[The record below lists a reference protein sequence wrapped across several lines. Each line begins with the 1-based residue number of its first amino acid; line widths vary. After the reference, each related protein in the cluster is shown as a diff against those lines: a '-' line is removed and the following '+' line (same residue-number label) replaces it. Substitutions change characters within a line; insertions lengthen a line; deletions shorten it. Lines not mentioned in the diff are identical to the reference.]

1 MSGRG
6 QFSVTS
12 GLTPRGTRCRREN
25 VLVFMTRRHPFAKSA
40 LTASVKERRMA
51 DLDAAWTRLENAAK
65 AAGDKRIVEMFEA
78 EPGRLAALTLDV
90 AGLHIDLSKQAWD
103 EAGLE
108 AALDLAHAADV
119 EGAWARM
126 FGGEAI
132 NSSEGRAVLHTAL
145 RAKADADFKAGGQP
159 VMAEVEAVRARMK
172 AFVEAVRSGQIKGA
186 TGKLFKAILHI
197 GIGGSDLGPRLLWDA
212 LRPVKPSIDLRFVA
226 NVDGA
231 EFALTTADMDPET
244 TLVIVVSK
252 TFTTQE
258 TLANAG
264 AARAWLAAALGET
277 GANQHLAAIST
288 ALDKTAAF
296 GVADDRVFGFWD
308 WVGGR
313 YSLWSSV
320 SLSVAVACGWDAFQG
335 FLDGAAAMDEHF
347 RTASLEVNAPV
358 LIALAQIFNRNGL
371 DRRARSVVPYSH
383 RLRRLASFL
392 QQLEMESNGKSV
404 GPDGRPV
411 KRGTATVVFGDE
423 GTNVQHAYFQCMHQG
438 TDITPMELI
447 GVAKSDEG
455 PAGMH
460 EKLLSN
466 LLAQAEAF
474 MVGRT
479 TEDVVAELK
488 AKGVSE
494 AEIATLA
501 PQRTFAGNRPSTLV
515 LLERLTP
522 QTFGALIALYEHKT
536 FVEGVI
542 WGINSFDQWGV
553 ELGKVMAGRILPE
566 LESGATGSHDPS
578 TTALIERLK
587 V

>member
-1 MSGRG
+1 
-6 QFSVTS
+6 
-12 GLTPRGTRCRREN
+12 
-25 VLVFMTRRHPFAKSA
+25 
-40 LTASVKERRMA
+40 MA
-51 DLDAAWTRLENAAK
+51 DLDAAWTRLEDAAK
-65 AAGDKRIVEMFEA
+65 AAGEKRIVEMFDA
-78 EPGRLAALTLDV
+78 EPGRLTALTLNV

-119 EGAWARM
+119 EGARARM
-126 FGGEAI
+126 LGGEAI
-132 NSSEGRAVLHTAL
+132 NGSEGRAVLHTAL
-145 RAKADADFKAGGQP
+145 RAAQDADIKAGGVA

-172 AFVEAVRSGQIKGA
+172 AFAEAVRSGQIKGA
-186 TGKLFKAILHI
+186 TGKPFKAILHI

-212 LRPVKPSIDLRFVA
+212 LRPVKPEIDLRFVA

-231 EFALTTADMDPET
+231 EFALTTADLDPTE

-264 AARAWLAAALGET
+264 AARAWLAAALGED
-277 GANQHLAAIST
+277 GANAHLAAIST

-320 SLSVAVACGWDAFQG
+320 SLSVAVACGWEAFEG
-335 FLDGAAAMDEHF
+335 FLAGAAAMDAHF
-347 RTASLEVNAPV
+347 RDAPLEQNAPV

-438 TDITPMELI
+438 TDITPMEFI
-447 GVAKSDEG
+447 GVARSDEG

-466 LLAQAEAF
+466 LLAQAEAL
-474 MVGRT
+474 MVGRST
-479 TEDVVAELK
+479 DDVRAELV
-488 AKGVSE
+488 AKGVPE
-494 AEIATLA
+494 AQIATLA
-501 PQRTFAGNRPSTLV
+501 PQRTFAGNRPSTMVILD
-515 LLERLTP
+515 RLTP
-522 QTFGALIALYEHKT
+522 RTFGALIALYEHKT

-542 WGINSFDQWGV
+542 WGVNSFDQWGV

-566 LESGATGSHDPS
+566 LESGAVGSHDPS
-578 TTALIERLK
+578 TAALIGRLK

>member
-1 MSGRG
+1 
-6 QFSVTS
+6 
-12 GLTPRGTRCRREN
+12 
-25 VLVFMTRRHPFAKSA
+25 
-40 LTASVKERRMA
+40 MA
-51 DLDAAWTRLENAAK
+51 DLDAAWTRLETAAK
-65 AAGDKRIVEMFEA
+65 AAGEKRIVEFFDA
-78 EPGRLAALTLDV
+78 EPDRLDLLTLDV
-90 AGLHIDLSKQAWD
+90 AGLHLDLSKQAWD

-119 EGAWARM
+119 EGARARM

-145 RAKADADFKAGGQP
+145 RAAADADFKAGGVP
-159 VMAEVEAVRARMK
+159 VMAEVESVRQRMK
-172 AFVEAVRSGQIKGA
+172 AFADAVRSGEIKGA
-186 TGKLFKAILHI
+186 TGKPFKAILHI

-212 LRPVKPSIDLRFVA
+212 LRPIKPSIDLRFVA

-231 EFALTTADMDPET
+231 EFALTTADMDPEE

-258 TLANAG
+258 TLSNAS
-264 AARAWLAAALGET
+264 AARAWLAEALGEE

-288 ALDKTAAF
+288 ALDKTSAF
-296 GVADDRVFGFWD
+296 GVPEDRVFGFWD

-320 SLSVAVACGWDAFQG
+320 SLSVAVACGWDVFQG
-335 FLDGAAAMDEHF
+335 FLDGGAAMDAHF
-347 RTASLEVNAPV
+347 RDAPLEKNAPV
-358 LIALAQIFNRNGL
+358 LVALAQIFNRNGL

-404 GPDGRPV
+404 GPDGQPA

-474 MVGRT
+474 MVGRS
-479 TEDVVAELK
+479 DRRCRRRADRQ
-488 AKGVSE
+488 GR
-494 AEIATLA
+494 LA
-501 PQRTFAGNRPSTLV
+501 GRDRDPGPAADLRRQPPSTLV
-515 LLERLTP
+515 VLDRLTP

-566 LESGATGSHDPS
+566 LESGAAGQHDPS
-578 TTALIERLK
+578 TTALIRRLRK
-587 V
+587 

>member
-1 MSGRG
+1 
-6 QFSVTS
+6 
-12 GLTPRGTRCRREN
+12 
-25 VLVFMTRRHPFAKSA
+25 
-40 LTASVKERRMA
+40 MA
-51 DLDAAWTRLENAAK
+51 DLDAAWTRLEDAAK
-65 AAGDKRIVEMFEA
+65 AAGEKRIVEMFDA
-78 EPGRLAALTLDV
+78 EPLRLETLTLDV
-90 AGLHIDLSKQAWD
+90 AGLHIDVSKQAWD

-119 EGAWARM
+119 EGARARM
-126 FGGEAI
+126 FDGEAI

-145 RAKADADFKAGGQP
+145 RAKADADFKAGGAP

-172 AFVEAVRSGQIKGA
+172 AFAEAVRSGQIKGA
-186 TGKLFKAILHI
+186 TGKPFKAILHI

-212 LRPVKPSIDLRFVA
+212 LRPIRPSIDLRFVA

-231 EFALTTADMDPET
+231 EFALTTADLDPEE

-258 TLANAG
+258 TLTNAT
-264 AARAWLAAALGET
+264 AARAWLAEALGEA
-277 GANQHLAAIST
+277 GANAHLAAIST

-296 GVADDRVFGFWD
+296 GVADERVFGFWD

-320 SLSVAVACGWDAFQG
+320 SLSVAVACGWDVFEG
-335 FLDGAAAMDEHF
+335 FLAGAAAMDAHF
-347 RTASLEVNAPV
+347 ASAPLEKNAAV

-404 GPDGRPV
+404 GVDGKPARH
-411 KRGTATVVFGDE
+411 GTAAVVFGDE

-438 TDITPMELI
+438 TDITPLEFIAL
-447 GVAKSDEG
+447 AKSDEG

-466 LLAQAEAF
+466 VLAQAEAL
-474 MVGRT
+474 MVGRST
-479 TEDVVAELK
+479 DDVRAELV
-488 AKGVSE
+488 AKGVPE
-494 AEIATLA
+494 AQIATLA

-515 LLERLTP
+515 VLDRLTP

-566 LESGATGSHDPS
+566 LESGAVGQHDPS
-578 TTALIERLK
+578 TTALIQRLK

>member
-1 MSGRG
+1 M
-6 QFSVTS
+6 
-12 GLTPRGTRCRREN
+12 
-25 VLVFMTRRHPFAKSA
+25 
-40 LTASVKERRMA
+40 KERRMA
-51 DLDAAWTRLENAAK
+51 DLDAAWTRLEAAAK
-65 AAGDKRIVEMFEA
+65 AAGEKRIVEFFDA
-78 EPGRLAALTLDV
+78 EPRRLETLTLDV

-119 EGAWARM
+119 EGARARM

-145 RAKADADFKAGGQP
+145 RAKASADFKAGGVA

-172 AFVEAVRSGQIKGA
+172 AFAEAVRSGAIRGA
-186 TGKLFKAILHI
+186 TGKPFKAILHI

-212 LRPVKPSIDLRFVA
+212 LRPIKPQIDLRFVA

-277 GANQHLAAIST
+277 GANAHLAAIST

-347 RTASLEVNAPV
+347 RTASLEANAPV

-404 GPDGRPV
+404 GPDGQPV

-479 TEDVVAELK
+479 TEDVVAELQ

-494 AEIATLA
+494 AQIATLA

-515 LLERLTP
+515 LMDRLTP
-522 QTFGALIALYEHKT
+522 QAFGALIALYEHKT

-566 LESGATGSHDPS
+566 LESGAVGQHDPS
-578 TTALIERLK
+578 TAALIERLK
-587 V
+587 M

>member
-1 MSGRG
+1 
-6 QFSVTS
+6 
-12 GLTPRGTRCRREN
+12 
-25 VLVFMTRRHPFAKSA
+25 
-40 LTASVKERRMA
+40 MA
-51 DLDAAWTRLENAAK
+51 DLDAAWTRLEDAAK
-65 AAGDKRIVEMFEA
+65 AAGEKRIVEFFAA
-78 EPGRLAALTLDV
+78 EPRRLETLTLDV
-90 AGLHIDLSKQAWD
+90 AGLHVDLSKQAWD

-119 EGAWARM
+119 EGARAAM

-132 NSSEGRAVLHTAL
+132 NGSEGRAVLHTAL

-172 AFVEAVRSGQIKGA
+172 TFAEAVRSGQIKGA
-186 TGKLFKAILHI
+186 TGKPFKAILHI

-231 EFALTTADMDPET
+231 EFALTTADMDPEQ

-347 RTASLEVNAPV
+347 RTASLEANAPV

-404 GPDGRPV
+404 GPDGQPV

-447 GVAKSDEG
+447 GVARSDEG

-479 TEDVVAELK
+479 TQDVVAELT
-488 AKGVSE
+488 AKGVPE
-494 AEIATLA
+494 AQIATLA

-515 LLERLTP
+515 LMERLTP

-566 LESGATGSHDPS
+566 LESGAVGSHDPS
-578 TTALIERLK
+578 TAALIERLK

>member
-1 MSGRG
+1 
-6 QFSVTS
+6 
-12 GLTPRGTRCRREN
+12 
-25 VLVFMTRRHPFAKSA
+25 
-40 LTASVKERRMA
+40 MA
-51 DLDAAWTRLENAAK
+51 DLDAAWTRLEAAAQ
-65 AAGDKRIVEMFEA
+65 AAGEKRIVEMFDA
-78 EPGRLAALTLDV
+78 EPGRLETLTLDV

-119 EGAWARM
+119 EGARARM
-126 FGGEAI
+126 LAGEAI
-132 NSSEGRAVLHTAL
+132 NGSEGRAVLHTAL
-145 RAKADADFKAGGQP
+145 RAAADADIRVAGQS
-159 VMAEVEAVRARMK
+159 VMAEVEAVRQRMK
-172 AFVEAVRSGQIKGA
+172 AFAEAVRAGQITGA
-186 TGKLFKAILHI
+186 TGKPFKAILHI

-212 LRPVKPSIDLRFVA
+212 LRPIRPQIDLRFVA

-231 EFALTTADMDPET
+231 EFALTTADLDPT
-244 TLVIVVSK
+244 QTLVIVVSK

-258 TLANAG
+258 TLSNAA
-264 AARAWLAAALGET
+264 AARAWLVEAVGEE
-277 GANQHLAAIST
+277 GAKAHLAAIST

-320 SLSVAVACGWDAFQG
+320 SLSVAVACGWEAFDG
-335 FLDGAAAMDEHF
+335 FLQGAAAMDAHF
-347 RTASLEVNAPV
+347 ATAPLDRNAAV
-358 LIALAQIFNRNGL
+358 LLALAQIFNRNGL

-411 KRGTATVVFGDE
+411 ARGTATVVFGDE

-438 TDITPMELI
+438 TDITPLEFI
-447 GVAKSDEG
+447 GVAASDEG

-460 EKLLSN
+460 AKLLSN
-466 LLAQAEAF
+466 LLAQAESL
-474 MVGRT
+474 MVGRA
-479 TEDVVAELK
+479 EADVRAELT
-488 AKGVSE
+488 AKGVDE
-494 AEIATLA
+494 ATIATLA
-501 PQRTFAGNRPSTLV
+501 PQRAFAGNRPSTMVV
-515 LLERLTP
+515 LDRLTP

-566 LESGATGSHDPS
+566 LESGAVGGHDPS
-578 TTALIERLK
+578 TTALIGRLK
-587 V
+587 G

>member
-1 MSGRG
+1 
-6 QFSVTS
+6 
-12 GLTPRGTRCRREN
+12 
-25 VLVFMTRRHPFAKSA
+25 
-40 LTASVKERRMA
+40 MA
-51 DLDAAWTRLENAAK
+51 DLDAAWTRLEAAAK
-65 AAGDKRIVEMFEA
+65 AAGEKRIVEMFDA

-90 AGLHIDLSKQAWD
+90 AGLHIDLSKQSWD
-103 EAGLE
+103 EAGVE

-119 EGAWARM
+119 EGARTRM
-126 FGGEAI
+126 FGGAAI

-145 RAKADADFKAGGQP
+145 RAAAGADITAQGVL
-159 VMAEVEAVRARMK
+159 VMGDVEAVRVRMK
-172 AFVEAVRSGQIKGA
+172 AFAEAVRSGAIKGA
-186 TGKLFKAILHI
+186 TGKPFKAILHI

-212 LRPVKPSIDLRFVA
+212 LRPVKPAIDLRFVA

-231 EFALTTADMDPET
+231 EFLLTTADLDPTE

-258 TLANAG
+258 TLSNAT
-264 AARAWLAAALGET
+264 AARAWLVEALGEA

-296 GVADDRVFGFWD
+296 GIADDRVFGFWD

-335 FLDGAAAMDEHF
+335 FLDGAAEMDAHF
-347 RTASLEVNAPV
+347 AAAPLDRNAPV
-358 LIALAQIFNRNGL
+358 LLALAQIFNRNGL

-404 GPDGRPV
+404 GPDGQPV
-411 KRGTATVVFGDE
+411 KHGTATVVFGDE

-447 GVAKSDEG
+447 GLAKSDEG

-479 TEDVVAELK
+479 TEDVRAELV

-501 PQRTFAGNRPSTLV
+501 PQRTFAGNRPSTLL

-522 QTFGALIALYEHKT
+522 RTFGALIALYEHKT

-566 LESGATGSHDPS
+566 LESGAAGSHDPS
-578 TTALIERLK
+578 TTALVERLRK
-587 V
+587 

>member
-1 MSGRG
+1 
-6 QFSVTS
+6 
-12 GLTPRGTRCRREN
+12 
-25 VLVFMTRRHPFAKSA
+25 
-40 LTASVKERRMA
+40 MA

-65 AAGDKRIVEMFEA
+65 AAGDKRIVAFFEA
-78 EPGRLAALTLDV
+78 EPDRLRALTLDV
-90 AGLHIDLSKQAWD
+90 AGLHLDLSKQSWD

-119 EGAWARM
+119 EGARARM
-126 FGGEAI
+126 FAGEPI
-132 NSSEGRAVLHTAL
+132 NASEGRAVLHTAL
-145 RAKADADFKAGGQP
+145 RAPADADVKALGQP
-159 VMAEVEAVRARMK
+159 VMAEVESVRARMK
-172 AFVEAVRSGQIKGA
+172 AFAEAVRSGRITGA
-186 TGKLFKAILHI
+186 TGKPFKAILHI

-231 EFALTTADMDPET
+231 EFALTTADMDPEE

-264 AARAWLAAALGET
+264 AARAWLVEALGEE

-296 GVADDRVFGFWD
+296 GVPDERVFGFWD

-320 SLSVAVACGWDAFQG
+320 SLSVAVAAGWDVFQAFLEG
-335 FLDGAAAMDEHF
+335 GAAMDAHF
-347 RTASLEVNAPV
+347 RTAPLDRNAPV
-358 LIALAQIFNRNGL
+358 LVALAQIFNRNGL

-383 RLRRLASFL
+383 RLRRLAAFL

-404 GPDGRPV
+404 GPDGRPA

-447 GVAKSDEG
+447 GVAQSDEG

-474 MVGRT
+474 MVGRS
-479 TEDVVAELK
+479 TEDVVAELRG
-488 AKGVSE
+488 KGVPD

-501 PQRTFAGNRPSTLV
+501 PQRTFAGNRPSTL
-515 LLERLTP
+515 LILDRLTP
-522 QTFGALIALYEHKT
+522 RTFGALIALYEHKT

-553 ELGKVMAGRILPE
+553 ELGKVMA
-566 LESGATGSHDPS
+566 
-578 TTALIERLK
+578 
-587 V
+587 

>member
-1 MSGRG
+1 
-6 QFSVTS
+6 
-12 GLTPRGTRCRREN
+12 
-25 VLVFMTRRHPFAKSA
+25 
-40 LTASVKERRMA
+40 
-51 DLDAAWTRLENAAK
+51 
-65 AAGDKRIVEMFEA
+65 
-78 EPGRLAALTLDV
+78 
-90 AGLHIDLSKQAWD
+90 
-103 EAGLE
+103 
-108 AALDLAHAADV
+108 
-119 EGAWARM
+119 
-126 FGGEAI
+126 
-132 NSSEGRAVLHTAL
+132 
-145 RAKADADFKAGGQP
+145 
-159 VMAEVEAVRARMK
+159 
-172 AFVEAVRSGQIKGA
+172 
-186 TGKLFKAILHI
+186 
-197 GIGGSDLGPRLLWDA
+197 
-212 LRPVKPSIDLRFVA
+212 
-226 NVDGA
+226 
-231 EFALTTADMDPET
+231 MDPEE
-244 TLVIVVSK
+244 TLVMVVSK

-258 TLANAG
+258 TMANAG
-264 AARAWLAAALGET
+264 AARAWLVEALGEQ

-296 GVADDRVFGFWD
+296 GVPDERVFGFWD

-320 SLSVAVACGWDAFQG
+320 SLSVAVAAGWDAFEG
-335 FLDGAAAMDEHF
+335 FLRGGAAMDEHF
-347 RTASLEVNAPV
+347 KTAPLEKNAPV
-358 LIALAQIFNRNGL
+358 LVALAQIFNRNGL

-404 GPDGRPV
+404 GPDGKPAQ
-411 KRGTATVVFGDE
+411 RGTATVVFGDE

-438 TDITPMELI
+438 TDVTPMELI

-455 PAGMH
+455 PTGMH

-474 MVGRT
+474 MVGRS

-488 AKGVSE
+488 AKGVSD

-515 LLERLTP
+515 VLDRLTP
-522 QTFGALIALYEHKT
+522 ETFGALIALYEHKT

-566 LESGATGSHDPS
+566 LESGAAGDHDPS
-578 TTALIERLK
+578 TSALIRRLK
-587 V
+587 K

>member
-1 MSGRG
+1 
-6 QFSVTS
+6 
-12 GLTPRGTRCRREN
+12 
-25 VLVFMTRRHPFAKSA
+25 
-40 LTASVKERRMA
+40 MA
-51 DLDAAWTRLENAAK
+51 DLDAAWTRLEDAAK
-65 AAGDKRIVEMFEA
+65 AAGEKRIVEFFDA
-78 EPGRLAALTLDV
+78 EPRRLETLTLDV

-119 EGAWARM
+119 EGARAAM

-132 NSSEGRAVLHTAL
+132 NGSEGRAVLHTAL
-145 RAKADADFKAGGQP
+145 RAKADAGFKAGGAP

-172 AFVEAVRSGQIKGA
+172 TFAEAVRSGEIKGA
-186 TGKLFKAILHI
+186 TGKPFKAILHI

-231 EFALTTADMDPET
+231 EFALTTADMDPEE

-264 AARAWLAAALGET
+264 AARAWLAEALGET

-347 RTASLEVNAPV
+347 RTASLETNAPV

-404 GPDGRPV
+404 GPDGQPV

-479 TEDVVAELK
+479 TEDVVAELS
-488 AKGVSE
+488 AKGVPE
-494 AEIATLA
+494 AQIATLA

-515 LLERLTP
+515 LMERLTP

-566 LESGATGSHDPS
+566 LESGAVGSHDPS

>member
-1 MSGRG
+1 
-6 QFSVTS
+6 
-12 GLTPRGTRCRREN
+12 
-25 VLVFMTRRHPFAKSA
+25 
-40 LTASVKERRMA
+40 MA
-51 DLDAAWTRLENAAK
+51 DLDAAWNRLEAAAK
-65 AAGDKRIVEMFEA
+65 AAGEKRIVEFFDA
-78 EPGRLAALTLDV
+78 EPRRLEALTLDV

-119 EGAWARM
+119 EGARVRM

-132 NSSEGRAVLHTAL
+132 NGSEGRAVLHTAL
-145 RAKADADFKAGGQP
+145 RAKADADVRAGGVP

-172 AFVEAVRSGQIKGA
+172 AFAEAVRSGDIKGA
-186 TGKLFKAILHI
+186 TGKPFKAILHI

-212 LRPVKPSIDLRFVA
+212 LRPVKPEIDLRFVA

-231 EFALTTADMDPET
+231 EFALTTADMDPEQ

-320 SLSVAVACGWDAFQG
+320 SLSVAVACGWDVFQG
-335 FLDGAAAMDEHF
+335 FLDGAAEMDQHF
-347 RTASLEVNAPV
+347 RTASLEANAPV
-358 LIALAQIFNRNGL
+358 LIALAQVFNRNGL

-404 GPDGRPV
+404 GPNGKPV
-411 KRGTATVVFGDE
+411 RRGTATVVFGDE

-447 GVAKSDEG
+447 GVARSDEG

-474 MVGRT
+474 MVGRS
-479 TEDVVAELK
+479 TEDVVAELQ
-488 AKGVSE
+488 AKGVPE

-515 LLERLTP
+515 LMDRLTP
-522 QTFGALIALYEHKT
+522 RAFGALIALYEHKT

-542 WGINSFDQWGV
+542 WGVNSFDQWGV

-566 LESGATGSHDPS
+566 LESGAAGQHDPS
-578 TTALIERLK
+578 TAALIGRLK
-587 V
+587 R

>member
-1 MSGRG
+1 
-6 QFSVTS
+6 
-12 GLTPRGTRCRREN
+12 
-25 VLVFMTRRHPFAKSA
+25 
-40 LTASVKERRMA
+40 MA
-51 DLDAAWTRLENAAK
+51 DLDAAWTRLEDAAK
-65 AAGDKRIVEMFEA
+65 AAGEKRIVEMFDA
-78 EPGRLAALTLDV
+78 EPRRLETLTLDV

-119 EGAWARM
+119 EGARTRM

-145 RAKADADFKAGGQP
+145 RAKADADVKAGGVP

-172 AFVEAVRSGQIKGA
+172 AFAEAVRSGAIKGA
-186 TGKLFKAILHI
+186 TGKPFKAILHI

-231 EFALTTADMDPET
+231 EFALTTADMDPEQ

-264 AARAWLAAALGET
+264 AARAWLAAALGEA

-347 RTASLEVNAPV
+347 RTAPLEQNAAV

-404 GPDGRPV
+404 GPDGQPA

-447 GVAKSDEG
+447 GVARSDEG

-479 TEDVVAELK
+479 TQDVVAELQ

-515 LLERLTP
+515 LMERLTP

-566 LESGATGSHDPS
+566 LESGAAGSHDPS

-587 V
+587 I

>member
-1 MSGRG
+1 
-6 QFSVTS
+6 
-12 GLTPRGTRCRREN
+12 
-25 VLVFMTRRHPFAKSA
+25 
-40 LTASVKERRMA
+40 MA
-51 DLDAAWTRLENAAK
+51 DLDAAWTRLEVAAK
-65 AAGDKRIVEMFEA
+65 AAGEKRIVEMFA
-78 EPGRLAALTLDV
+78 SEPGRLEALTLDV
-90 AGLHIDLSKQAWD
+90 AGLHIDLSKQSWD

-108 AALDLAHAADV
+108 AALDLAHAADF
-119 EGAWARM
+119 EGARTRM

-132 NSSEGRAVLHTAL
+132 NGSEGRAVLHTAL
-145 RAKADADFKAGGQP
+145 RAAAGADVTAQGQP
-159 VMAEVEAVRARMK
+159 VMADVEAVRVRMK
-172 AFVEAVRSGQIKGA
+172 AFADAVRSGAIKGA
-186 TGKLFKAILHI
+186 TGKPFKSILHI

-231 EFALTTADMDPET
+231 EFLLTTADLDPTE

-258 TLANAG
+258 TLSNAT
-264 AARAWLAAALGET
+264 AARAWLAQALGEQ

-296 GVADDRVFGFWD
+296 GIADDRVFGFWD

-335 FLDGAAAMDEHF
+335 FLDGAAEMDAHF
-347 RTASLEVNAPV
+347 ASAPLDKNAPV
-358 LIALAQIFNRNGL
+358 LLALAQIFNRNGL

-411 KRGTATVVFGDE
+411 KHGTATVVFGDE

-447 GVAKSDEG
+447 GLAKSDEG

-479 TEDVVAELK
+479 TEDVRAELV

-501 PQRTFAGNRPSTLV
+501 PQRTFAGNRPSTLL

-566 LESGATGSHDPS
+566 LESGAAGSHDPS
-578 TTALIERLK
+578 TTALVERLRT
-587 V
+587 

>member
-1 MSGRG
+1 
-6 QFSVTS
+6 
-12 GLTPRGTRCRREN
+12 
-25 VLVFMTRRHPFAKSA
+25 
-40 LTASVKERRMA
+40 MA
-51 DLDAAWTRLENAAK
+51 DLDAAWTRLEAAAK
-65 AAGDKRIVEMFEA
+65 AAGEKRIVEMFDA
-78 EPGRLAALTLDV
+78 EPGRLTALTLNV

-119 EGAWARM
+119 EGARARM
-126 FGGEAI
+126 LAGEPI
-132 NSSEGRAVLHTAL
+132 NGSEGRAVLHTAL
-145 RAKADADFKAGGQP
+145 RAAKDADVKAAGVA
-159 VMAEVEAVRARMK
+159 VMAEVEAVRVRMK
-172 AFVEAVRSGQIKGA
+172 AFADAVRSGEIRGA
-186 TGKLFKAILHI
+186 TGKPFTAILHI

-212 LRPVKPSIDLRFVA
+212 LRPIRPDIDLRFVA

-231 EFALTTADMDPET
+231 EFALTTADLDPEQ

-258 TLANAG
+258 TLTNAT
-264 AARAWLAAALGET
+264 AARAWLAATLGEE
-277 GANQHLAAIST
+277 GANAHLAAIST

-320 SLSVAVACGWDAFQG
+320 SLSVAVACGWDVFEG
-335 FLDGAAAMDEHF
+335 FLQGAAAMDAHF
-347 RTASLEVNAPV
+347 AAAPLEKNAAV
-358 LIALAQIFNRNGL
+358 LIALAQVFNRNGL

-404 GPDGRPV
+404 GPDGKPV
-411 KRGTATVVFGDE
+411 KRGTAAVVFGDE

-438 TDITPMELI
+438 TDITPLEFIAL
-447 GVAKSDEG
+447 AKSDEG

-466 LLAQAEAF
+466 VLAQAEAL
-474 MVGRT
+474 MVGRST
-479 TEDVVAELK
+479 DDVRAELV
-488 AKGVSE
+488 AKGVPES
-494 AEIATLA
+494 EIATLA
-501 PQRTFAGNRPSTLV
+501 PQRTFAGNRPSTMVV
-515 LLERLTP
+515 LDRLTP

-542 WGINSFDQWGV
+542 WGVNSFDQWGV

-566 LESGATGSHDPS
+566 LESGAVGQHDPS
-578 TTALIERLK
+578 TAALIERLK

>member
-1 MSGRG
+1 
-6 QFSVTS
+6 
-12 GLTPRGTRCRREN
+12 
-25 VLVFMTRRHPFAKSA
+25 
-40 LTASVKERRMA
+40 MA
-51 DLDAAWTRLENAAK
+51 DLDAAWTRLEDAAK
-65 AAGDKRIVEMFEA
+65 AAGEKRIVEMFDA
-78 EPGRLAALTLDV
+78 EPRRLETLTLDV

-119 EGAWARM
+119 EGARSRM
-126 FGGEAI
+126 LGGEAI

-145 RAKADADFKAGGQP
+145 RAAAGAEIAAQGAP
-159 VMAEVEAVRARMK
+159 VMAEVEGVRVRMK
-172 AFVEAVRSGQIKGA
+172 AFAEAVRSGQIKGA
-186 TGKLFKAILHI
+186 TGKPFKAILHI

-212 LRPVKPSIDLRFVA
+212 LRPVKPQIDLRFVA

-231 EFALTTADMDPET
+231 EFLLTTADLDPTE

-258 TLANAG
+258 TLSNAT
-264 AARAWLAAALGET
+264 AARAWLAQALGEQ

-296 GVADDRVFGFWD
+296 GIADDRVFGFWD

-320 SLSVAVACGWDAFQG
+320 SLSVAAACGWDVFEG
-335 FLDGAAAMDEHF
+335 FLAGAAEMDVHF
-347 RTASLEVNAPV
+347 ASAPLEKNAPV
-358 LIALAQIFNRNGL
+358 LLALAQIFNRNGL

-404 GPDGRPV
+404 GPDGQPA

-447 GVAKSDEG
+447 GLAKSDEG

-479 TEDVVAELK
+479 TDDVVAELT
-488 AKGVSE
+488 AKGVSD

-501 PQRTFAGNRPSTLV
+501 PQRTFAGNRPSTLL

-522 QTFGALIALYEHKT
+522 RTFGALIALYEHKT
-536 FVEGVI
+536 FVEGII

-566 LESGATGSHDPS
+566 LESGAAGSHDPS
-578 TTALIERLK
+578 TSALIERLK

>member
-1 MSGRG
+1 M
-6 QFSVTS
+6 
-12 GLTPRGTRCRREN
+12 
-25 VLVFMTRRHPFAKSA
+25 AA
-40 LTASVKERRMA
+40 LDTAWS
-51 DLDAAWTRLENAAK
+51 RLEAAAK
-65 AAGDKRIVEMFEA
+65 AAGEKRIVEFFDA
-78 EPGRLAALTLDV
+78 EPRRLEALTLDV

-119 EGAWARM
+119 EGARARM
-126 FGGEAI
+126 FGGEPI

-145 RAKADADFKAGGQP
+145 RAKADADVKAGGVA

-172 AFVEAVRSGQIKGA
+172 AFSEAVRSGTIRGA
-186 TGKLFKAILHI
+186 TGKPFKAILHI

-231 EFALTTADMDPET
+231 EFALTTADMDPEQ

-264 AARAWLAAALGET
+264 AARAWLAQALGEA

-320 SLSVAVACGWDAFQG
+320 SLSVAVACGWEAFQG
-335 FLDGAAAMDEHF
+335 FLDGAAAMDAHF
-347 RTASLEVNAPV
+347 RTAPLETNAPA

-404 GPDGRPV
+404 GPDGQPV
-411 KRGTATVVFGDE
+411 QRGTATVVFGDE

-447 GVAKSDEG
+447 GVARSDEG

-474 MVGRT
+474 MVGRST
-479 TEDVVAELK
+479 QDVVAELQ
-488 AKGVSE
+488 AKGVPE
-494 AEIATLA
+494 AQIATLA
-501 PQRTFAGNRPSTLV
+501 PQRTFAGNRPSTMV

-542 WGINSFDQWGV
+542 WGVNSFDQWGV

-566 LESGATGSHDPS
+566 LESDAAGAHDPS
-578 TTALIERLK
+578 TAALIRRLK

>member
-1 MSGRG
+1 
-6 QFSVTS
+6 
-12 GLTPRGTRCRREN
+12 
-25 VLVFMTRRHPFAKSA
+25 
-40 LTASVKERRMA
+40 MA
-51 DLDAAWTRLENAAK
+51 DLDAAWTRLEAAAR
-65 AAGDKRIVEMFEA
+65 AAGDKRIVEMFDA
-78 EPGRLAALTLDV
+78 EPDRLANLTLDV

-119 EGAWARM
+119 EGARARM
-126 FGGEAI
+126 LAGEAI

-145 RAKADADFKAGGQP
+145 RAPATADIKAGGVP
-159 VMAEVEAVRARMK
+159 VMADVEAVRIRMK
-172 AFVEAVRSGQIKGA
+172 SFAEAVRSGQIKGA
-186 TGKLFKAILHI
+186 TGKPFKAILHI

-212 LRPVKPSIDLRFVA
+212 LRPVKPTIDLRFVA

-231 EFALTTADMDPET
+231 EFLLTTADLDPEE
-244 TLVIVVSK
+244 TLVIIVSK

-258 TLANAG
+258 TLSNAN
-264 AARAWLAAALGET
+264 AARAWLADALGEAAA
-277 GANQHLAAIST
+277 GQHLAAIST

-296 GVADDRVFGFWD
+296 GISDERVFGFWD

-320 SLSVAVACGWDAFQG
+320 SLSVAVACGWDAF
-335 FLDGAAAMDEHF
+335 E
-347 RTASLEVNAPV
+347 NAPV
-358 LIALAQIFNRNGL
+358 LLALAQIFNRNGL

-404 GPDGRPV
+404 GPDGQPA

-447 GVAKSDEG
+447 GLAKSDEG

-479 TEDVVAELK
+479 TDDVRAELV
-488 AKGVSE
+488 AKGVSD

-501 PQRTFAGNRPSTLV
+501 PQRTFAGNRPSTLL

-566 LESGATGSHDPS
+566 LESGAVGRHDPS
-578 TTALIERLK
+578 TTALIGRLK

>member
-1 MSGRG
+1 
-6 QFSVTS
+6 
-12 GLTPRGTRCRREN
+12 
-25 VLVFMTRRHPFAKSA
+25 
-40 LTASVKERRMA
+40 MA
-51 DLDAAWTRLENAAK
+51 DLDAAWTRLEAAAQ
-65 AAGDKRIVEMFEA
+65 AAGEKRIVEMFAA
-78 EPGRLAALTLDV
+78 EPGRLAALTLNV

-119 EGAWARM
+119 EGARARM
-126 FGGEAI
+126 LGGEAI

-145 RAKADADFKAGGQP
+145 RAPAGADIKAGGVP

-172 AFVEAVRSGQIKGA
+172 AFAEAVRGGQITGT
-186 TGKLFKAILHI
+186 TGKPFTAILHI

-212 LRPVKPSIDLRFVA
+212 LRPIKPAIDLRFVA

-231 EFALTTADMDPET
+231 EFALTTADLDPEQ

-264 AARAWLAAALGET
+264 AARAWLAAALGEA
-277 GANQHLAAIST
+277 GANAHLAAIST

-320 SLSVAVACGWDAFQG
+320 SLSVAVACGWEVFEG
-335 FLDGAAAMDEHF
+335 FLAGAAAMDQHF
-347 RTASLEVNAPV
+347 ATASLEKNAPV
-358 LIALAQIFNRNGL
+358 LLALAQIFNRNGL
-371 DRRARSVVPYSH
+371 DRRARSVVPYAH

-438 TDITPMELI
+438 TDITPLEF
-447 GVAKSDEG
+447 VALARSDEG

-466 LLAQAEAF
+466 VLAQAEAL
-474 MVGRT
+474 MVGRST
-479 TEDVVAELK
+479 DDVRAELV
-488 AKGVSE
+488 AKGVPE
-494 AEIATLA
+494 AQIATLA
-501 PQRTFAGNRPSTLV
+501 PQRTFAGNRPSTTVV
-515 LLERLTP
+515 LDRLTP

-566 LESGATGSHDPS
+566 LESSAAGDHDPS
-578 TTALIERLK
+578 TSALIERLK

>member
-1 MSGRG
+1 
-6 QFSVTS
+6 
-12 GLTPRGTRCRREN
+12 
-25 VLVFMTRRHPFAKSA
+25 
-40 LTASVKERRMA
+40 MA
-51 DLDAAWTRLENAAK
+51 DLDAAWTRLETAAQ
-65 AAGDKRIVEMFEA
+65 AAGEKRIVEFFDS
-78 EPGRLAALTLDV
+78 EPDRLANLTLDV

-119 EGAWARM
+119 EGARGRM
-126 FGGEAI
+126 LAGEAI

-145 RAKADADFKAGGQP
+145 RAPAGADIKAGGVP
-159 VMAEVEAVRARMK
+159 VMADVEAVRQRMK
-172 AFVEAVRSGQIKGA
+172 AFAEAVRAGEIKGA
-186 TGKLFKAILHI
+186 TGKPFKAILHI

-212 LRPVKPSIDLRFVA
+212 LRPVKPEIDLRFVA

-231 EFALTTADMDPET
+231 EFLLTTADLDPAE
-244 TLVIVVSK
+244 TLVIIVSK

-258 TLANAG
+258 TLSNAT
-264 AARAWLAAALGET
+264 AARAWLAESLGEA
-277 GANQHLAAIST
+277 GAGQHLAAIST
-288 ALDKTAAF
+288 ALEKTAAF
-296 GVADDRVFGFWD
+296 GISDERVFGFWD

-335 FLDGAAAMDEHF
+335 FLDGAAAMDAHF
-347 RTASLEVNAPV
+347 ASAPLHQNAPV
-358 LIALAQIFNRNGL
+358 LLALAQIFNRNGL

-404 GPDGRPV
+404 GPDGQPA

-438 TDITPMELI
+438 TDITPMELV
-447 GVAKSDEG
+447 GLAKSDEG

-479 TEDVVAELK
+479 TQDVIAELT

-501 PQRTFAGNRPSTLV
+501 PQRTFAGNRPSTLL

-566 LESGATGSHDPS
+566 LESGAVGSHDPS
-578 TTALIERLK
+578 TAALIGRLK
-587 V
+587 A

>member
-1 MSGRG
+1 M
-6 QFSVTS
+6 
-12 GLTPRGTRCRREN
+12 
-25 VLVFMTRRHPFAKSA
+25 AA
-40 LTASVKERRMA
+40 LDT
-51 DLDAAWTRLENAAK
+51 AWTRLEAAAQ
-65 AAGDKRIVEMFEA
+65 AAGEKRIVAFFDA

-119 EGAWARM
+119 EGARARM
-126 FGGEAI
+126 LGGEAI
-132 NSSEGRAVLHTAL
+132 NGSEGRAVLHTAL
-145 RAKADADFKAGGQP
+145 RAAKDADIKAGGVA

-172 AFVEAVRSGQIKGA
+172 AFAQAVRSGQIKGA
-186 TGKLFKAILHI
+186 TGKPFKAILHI

-212 LRPVKPSIDLRFVA
+212 LRPIKPSIDLRFVA

-231 EFALTTADMDPET
+231 EFALTTADMDPEE
-244 TLVIVVSK
+244 TLVIIVSK

-258 TLANAG
+258 TLTNAT
-264 AARAWLAAALGET
+264 AARAWLADALGEA
-277 GANQHLAAIST
+277 GANAHLAAIST

-335 FLDGAAAMDEHF
+335 FLDGAAAMDAHF
-347 RTASLEVNAPV
+347 SSAPLEKNAPV

-404 GPDGRPV
+404 GPDGQPV
-411 KRGTATVVFGDE
+411 RHGTATVVFGDE

-447 GVAKSDEG
+447 GIAKSDEG

-474 MVGRT
+474 MVGRS
-479 TEDVVAELK
+479 TEDVVAELQ

-515 LLERLTP
+515 VLERLTP

-542 WGINSFDQWGV
+542 WGVNSFDQWGV

-566 LESGATGSHDPS
+566 LESGAVGSHDPS
-578 TTALIERLK
+578 TAALIERLK
-587 V
+587 K

>member
-1 MSGRG
+1 
-6 QFSVTS
+6 
-12 GLTPRGTRCRREN
+12 
-25 VLVFMTRRHPFAKSA
+25 
-40 LTASVKERRMA
+40 MA
-51 DLDAAWTRLENAAK
+51 DLDAAWTRLEDAAK
-65 AAGDKRIVEMFEA
+65 AAGEKRIVEMFDA
-78 EPGRLAALTLDV
+78 EPRRLETLTLDV

-119 EGAWARM
+119 EGARARM
-126 FGGEAI
+126 FGGEPI

-145 RAKADADFKAGGQP
+145 RARADADFKAGGVP

-172 AFVEAVRSGQIKGA
+172 AFAEAVRSGQIKGA
-186 TGKLFKAILHI
+186 TGKPFKAILHI

-212 LRPVKPSIDLRFVA
+212 LRPVKPTIDLRFVA

-231 EFALTTADMDPET
+231 EFALTTADMDPTE

-264 AARAWLAAALGET
+264 AARAWLVEALGEA

-347 RTASLEVNAPV
+347 ATASLEVNAPV

-411 KRGTATVVFGDE
+411 KHGTATVVFGDE

-447 GVAKSDEG
+447 GVAGSDEG

-479 TEDVVAELK
+479 TEDVVAELQ
-488 AKGVSE
+488 AKGVPE
-494 AEIATLA
+494 AQIATLA
-501 PQRTFAGNRPSTLV
+501 PQRAFAGNRPSTLV
-515 LLERLTP
+515 LMDRLTP
-522 QTFGALIALYEHKT
+522 RTFGALIALYEHKT

-566 LESGATGSHDPS
+566 LTDGATGQHDPS
-578 TTALIERLK
+578 TTALIGRLK
-587 V
+587 A

>member
-1 MSGRG
+1 MS
-6 QFSVTS
+6 
-12 GLTPRGTRCRREN
+12 
-25 VLVFMTRRHPFAKSA
+25 
-40 LTASVKERRMA
+40 
-51 DLDAAWTRLENAAK
+51 DLDAAWTRLETAAK
-65 AAGDKRIVEMFEA
+65 AAGEKRIVEFFDT
-78 EPGRLAALTLDV
+78 EPQRLETLTLDV
-90 AGLHIDLSKQAWD
+90 AGLHLDLSKQAWD

-108 AALDLAHAADV
+108 AALDLAHAAGV
-119 EGAWARM
+119 EAARARM
-126 FGGEAI
+126 LGGEAI
-132 NSSEGRAVLHTAL
+132 NSSEGRAVLHVAL
-145 RAKADADFKAGGQP
+145 RARSNADIKAQGVP
-159 VMAEVEAVRARMK
+159 VMADVEVVRSRMK
-172 AFVEAVRSGQIKGA
+172 AFADAVRSGEIKGA
-186 TGKLFKAILHI
+186 TGKPFKAILHI

-212 LRPVKPSIDLRFVA
+212 LRPVKPEIDLRFVA

-231 EFALTTADMDPET
+231 EFLLTTADLDPEE
-244 TLVIVVSK
+244 TLVVVVSK

-258 TLANAG
+258 TMSNAA
-264 AARAWLAAALGET
+264 AARAWLVAALGEE
-277 GANQHLAAIST
+277 GANAHLAAVST
-288 ALDKTAAF
+288 ALDKTSAF
-296 GVADDRVFGFWD
+296 GVADERVFGFWD

-313 YSLWSSV
+313 YSLWSAV
-320 SLSVAVACGWDAFQG
+320 SLSVAVAAGWDVFQG
-335 FLDGAAAMDEHF
+335 FLDGAAEMDAHF
-347 RTASLEVNAPV
+347 ASAPLEKNAPV
-358 LIALAQIFNRNGL
+358 LVALAQIFNRNGL

-404 GPDGRPV
+404 GPDGKPAQ
-411 KRGTATVVFGDE
+411 RGTATVVFGDE

-447 GVAKSDEG
+447 GLAKSDEG

-479 TEDVVAELK
+479 TEDVVAELT
-488 AKGVSE
+488 AKGVSQD
-494 AEIATLA
+494 EIATLA

-515 LLERLTP
+515 LLDRLTP

-553 ELGKVMAGRILPE
+553 ELGKVMANRILPE
-566 LESGATGSHDPS
+566 LEAGAVGQHDPS
-578 TTALIERLK
+578 TAALIERLK
-587 V
+587 K

>member
-1 MSGRG
+1 
-6 QFSVTS
+6 
-12 GLTPRGTRCRREN
+12 
-25 VLVFMTRRHPFAKSA
+25 
-40 LTASVKERRMA
+40 MA
-51 DLDAAWTRLENAAK
+51 DLDAAWTRLEAAAK
-65 AAGDKRIVEMFEA
+65 AAGEKRIVEMFDA
-78 EPGRLAALTLDV
+78 EPRRLEALTLDV
-90 AGLHIDLSKQAWD
+90 AGLHIDLSKQSWD

-119 EGAWARM
+119 EGARTRM

-145 RAKADADFKAGGQP
+145 RAAAGADVTAQGVP
-159 VMAEVEAVRARMK
+159 VMADVEAVRVRMK
-172 AFVEAVRSGQIKGA
+172 AFAEAVRSGAIKGA
-186 TGKLFKAILHI
+186 TGKPFKSILHI

-212 LRPVKPSIDLRFVA
+212 LRPVKPTIDLRFVA

-231 EFALTTADMDPET
+231 EFLLTTADLDPTE

-258 TLANAG
+258 TLSNAT
-264 AARAWLAAALGET
+264 AARAWLAEALGEQ

-296 GVADDRVFGFWD
+296 GIADDRVFGFWD

-335 FLDGAAAMDEHF
+335 FLDGAAEMDAHF
-347 RTASLEVNAPV
+347 ASAPLDRNAPV
-358 LIALAQIFNRNGL
+358 LLALAQIFNRNGL

-411 KRGTATVVFGDE
+411 KHGTATVVFGDE

-447 GVAKSDEG
+447 GLAKSDEG

-474 MVGRT
+474 MVGRS
-479 TEDVVAELK
+479 TEDVIAELQ

-501 PQRTFAGNRPSTLV
+501 PQRTFAGNRPSTLL

-566 LESGATGSHDPS
+566 LESGAAGSHDPS
-578 TTALIERLK
+578 TTALVERLRI
-587 V
+587 

>member
-1 MSGRG
+1 
-6 QFSVTS
+6 
-12 GLTPRGTRCRREN
+12 
-25 VLVFMTRRHPFAKSA
+25 
-40 LTASVKERRMA
+40 MA
-51 DLDAAWTRLENAAK
+51 DLDAAWTRLEDAAK
-65 AAGDKRIVEMFEA
+65 AAGEKRIVEMFDA
-78 EPGRLAALTLDV
+78 EPRRLETLTLDV

-119 EGAWARM
+119 EGARARM

-145 RAKADADFKAGGQP
+145 RAKADADFKAGGVP

-172 AFVEAVRSGQIKGA
+172 TFAEAVRSGQIKGA
-186 TGKLFKAILHI
+186 TGKPFKAILHI

-231 EFALTTADMDPET
+231 EFALTTADMDPEQ

-264 AARAWLAAALGET
+264 AARAWLAAALGEE

-347 RTASLEVNAPV
+347 RTAPLEQNAAV

-404 GPDGRPV
+404 GPDGKPA

-479 TEDVVAELK
+479 TQDVVAELQ

-515 LLERLTP
+515 LMERLTP
-522 QTFGALIALYEHKT
+522 ETFGALIALYEHKT

-566 LESGATGSHDPS
+566 LESGAVGSHDPS
-578 TTALIERLK
+578 TTALIQRLRK
-587 V
+587 

>member
-1 MSGRG
+1 
-6 QFSVTS
+6 
-12 GLTPRGTRCRREN
+12 
-25 VLVFMTRRHPFAKSA
+25 
-40 LTASVKERRMA
+40 MA
-51 DLDAAWTRLENAAK
+51 DLDAAWTRLEDAAQ
-65 AAGDKRIVEMFEA
+65 AAGEKRIVLMFDA
-78 EPGRLAALTLDV
+78 EPGRLETLTLDV

-108 AALDLAHAADV
+108 AALDLAHAANV
-119 EGAWARM
+119 EGARARM

-132 NSSEGRAVLHTAL
+132 NGSEGRAVLHTAL
-145 RAKADADFKAGGQP
+145 RAAKDAAFTVAGQS
-159 VMAEVEAVRARMK
+159 VMGEVEAVRQRMK
-172 AFVEAVRSGQIKGA
+172 AFADAVRSGQIKGA
-186 TGKLFKAILHI
+186 TGKPFKAILHI

-212 LRPVKPSIDLRFVA
+212 LRPIKPAIDLRFVA

-231 EFALTTADMDPET
+231 EFALTTADLDPSE

-258 TLANAG
+258 TLSNAT
-264 AARAWLAAALGET
+264 AARAWLADALGEE
-277 GANQHLAAIST
+277 GANAHLAAIST

-296 GVADDRVFGFWD
+296 GIADDRVFGFWD

-320 SLSVAVACGWDAFQG
+320 SLSVAVACGWEAFEG
-335 FLDGAAAMDEHF
+335 FLAGAAAMDAHF
-347 RTASLEVNAPV
+347 ASAPLENNAPV

-404 GPDGRPV
+404 GPDGLLV
-411 KRGTATVVFGDE
+411 TRGTATVVFGDE

-438 TDITPMELI
+438 TDITPLEFI
-447 GVAKSDEG
+447 GIAASDEG

-460 EKLLSN
+460 AKLLSN
-466 LLAQAEAF
+466 LLAQAESL

-479 TEDVVAELK
+479 EADVRAELV
-488 AKGVSE
+488 AKGVPE
-494 AEIATLA
+494 AQIATLA
-501 PQRTFAGNRPSTLV
+501 PQRTFAGNRPSTMV
-515 LLERLTP
+515 VLERLTP

-566 LESGATGSHDPS
+566 LESGAVGEHDPS
-578 TTALIERLK
+578 TTALIARLK
-587 V
+587 G

>member
-1 MSGRG
+1 
-6 QFSVTS
+6 
-12 GLTPRGTRCRREN
+12 
-25 VLVFMTRRHPFAKSA
+25 
-40 LTASVKERRMA
+40 MA
-51 DLDAAWTRLENAAK
+51 DLDAAWTRLEAAAK
-65 AAGDKRIVEMFEA
+65 AAGDKRIVEMFDA
-78 EPGRLAALTLDV
+78 EPDRMADLTLDV

-119 EGAWARM
+119 EGARARM
-126 FGGEAI
+126 LAGEAI

-145 RAKADADFKAGGQP
+145 RAAAGADIKAQGVP
-159 VMAEVEAVRARMK
+159 VMAEVEAVRQRMK
-172 AFVEAVRSGQIKGA
+172 AFTEAVRAGQIKGA
-186 TGKLFKAILHI
+186 TGKPFKAILHI

-212 LRPVKPSIDLRFVA
+212 LRPVKPDIDLRFVA

-231 EFALTTADMDPET
+231 EFLLTTADLDPTE
-244 TLVIVVSK
+244 TLVIIVSK

-258 TLANAG
+258 TLSNAT
-264 AARAWLAAALGET
+264 AARAWLAQVLGEA
-277 GANQHLAAIST
+277 GAGQHLAAIST
-288 ALDKTAAF
+288 ALEKTAAF
-296 GVADDRVFGFWD
+296 GISDERVFGFWD

-335 FLDGAAAMDEHF
+335 FLHGAAQMDAHF
-347 RTASLEVNAPV
+347 ASAPLEKNAPV
-358 LIALAQIFNRNGL
+358 LLALAQIFNRNGL

-404 GPDGRPV
+404 GPDGQPA

-447 GVAKSDEG
+447 GLARSDEG

-479 TEDVVAELK
+479 TQDVIAELT
-488 AKGVSE
+488 AKGIDE

-501 PQRTFAGNRPSTLV
+501 PQRTFAGNRPSTLL

-566 LESGATGSHDPS
+566 LESGAVGSHDPS
-578 TTALIERLK
+578 TAALIGRLK

>member
-1 MSGRG
+1 
-6 QFSVTS
+6 
-12 GLTPRGTRCRREN
+12 
-25 VLVFMTRRHPFAKSA
+25 
-40 LTASVKERRMA
+40 MA
-51 DLDAAWTRLENAAK
+51 DLDTAWNRLEAAAK
-65 AAGDKRIVEMFEA
+65 AAGEKRIVEFFDA
-78 EPGRLAALTLDV
+78 EPGRLEALTLDV
-90 AGLHIDLSKQAWD
+90 AGLHLDLSKQAWD

-119 EGAWARM
+119 EGARARM

-145 RAKADADFKAGGQP
+145 RAPADADFKVGGQP
-159 VMAEVEAVRARMK
+159 VMAEVDAVRQRMK
-172 AFVEAVRSGQIKGA
+172 AFAEAVRSGAIKGA
-186 TGKLFKAILHI
+186 TGKPFKAILHI

-212 LRPVKPSIDLRFVA
+212 LRPVKPTIDLRFVA

-231 EFALTTADMDPET
+231 EFALTTADMDPEE

-277 GANQHLAAIST
+277 GANAHLAAIST
-288 ALDKTAAF
+288 ALGKTAAF

-320 SLSVAVACGWDAFQG
+320 SLSVAVACGSDVFQG
-335 FLDGAAAMDEHF
+335 FLDGAAEMDQHF
-347 RTASLEVNAPV
+347 RTAPLEANAPV

-404 GPDGRPV
+404 GPDGQPV

-479 TEDVVAELK
+479 TADVVAELQ

-515 LLERLTP
+515 LMDRLTP
-522 QTFGALIALYEHKT
+522 RTFGALIALYEHKT

-566 LESGATGSHDPS
+566 LESGAAGQHDPS
-578 TTALIERLK
+578 TAALIQRLK
-587 V
+587 K

>member
-1 MSGRG
+1 
-6 QFSVTS
+6 
-12 GLTPRGTRCRREN
+12 
-25 VLVFMTRRHPFAKSA
+25 
-40 LTASVKERRMA
+40 MA
-51 DLDAAWTRLENAAK
+51 DLDAAWTRLEAAAR
-65 AAGDKRIVEMFEA
+65 AAGDKRIVEMFDA
-78 EPGRLAALTLDV
+78 EPDRLANLTLDV

-119 EGAWARM
+119 EGARARM
-126 FGGEAI
+126 LAGEAI
-132 NSSEGRAVLHTAL
+132 NSSESRAVLHTAL
-145 RAKADADFKAGGQP
+145 RAAADADIKAQGVA
-159 VMAEVEAVRARMK
+159 VMAEVETVRQRMK
-172 AFVEAVRSGQIKGA
+172 TFAEAVRSGAIRGA
-186 TGKLFKAILHI
+186 TGKPFKAILHI

-212 LRPVKPSIDLRFVA
+212 LRPVKPQIDLRFVA

-231 EFALTTADMDPET
+231 EFLLTTADLDPTE
-244 TLVIVVSK
+244 TLVIIVSK

-264 AARAWLAAALGET
+264 AARAWLAEALGEEAA
-277 GANQHLAAIST
+277 GQHLASIST

-296 GVADDRVFGFWD
+296 GISDERVFGFWD

-320 SLSVAVACGWDAFQG
+320 SLSVAVACGWEVFEG
-335 FLDGAAAMDEHF
+335 FLAGAAEMDAHF
-347 RTASLEVNAPV
+347 AGAPLERNAPV
-358 LIALAQIFNRNGL
+358 LLALAQIFNRNGL

-383 RLRRLASFL
+383 RLRRLAAFL

-404 GPDGRPV
+404 GPDGQPAR
-411 KRGTATVVFGDE
+411 RGTATVVFGDE

-447 GVAKSDEG
+447 GLARSDEG
-455 PAGMH
+455 PAGQH

-474 MVGRT
+474 MVGRST
-479 TEDVVAELK
+479 DDVRAELV
-488 AKGVSE
+488 AKGVPE

-501 PQRTFAGNRPSTLV
+501 PQRTFAGNRPSTLL

-522 QTFGALIALYEHKT
+522 RTFGALIALYEHKT

-566 LESGATGSHDPS
+566 LESGAVGRHDPS
-578 TTALIERLK
+578 TEALIERLK

>member
-1 MSGRG
+1 
-6 QFSVTS
+6 
-12 GLTPRGTRCRREN
+12 
-25 VLVFMTRRHPFAKSA
+25 
-40 LTASVKERRMA
+40 MA
-51 DLDAAWTRLENAAK
+51 DLDAAWTRLETAAQ

-78 EPGRLAALTLDV
+78 EPDRLANLTLDV
-90 AGLHIDLSKQAWD
+90 AGLHLDLSKQAWD

-119 EGAWARM
+119 EGARARM
-126 FGGEAI
+126 LAGEAI

-145 RAKADADFKAGGQP
+145 RAPANADLKAQGVP
-159 VMAEVEAVRARMK
+159 VMAQVESVRQRMKAFAEAVRAG
-172 AFVEAVRSGQIKGA
+172 EIKGA
-186 TGKLFKAILHI
+186 TGKPFKAILHI

-212 LRPVKPSIDLRFVA
+212 LRPIKPDIDLRFVA

-231 EFALTTADMDPET
+231 EFAMMTAGLDPDE
-244 TLVIVVSK
+244 TLVVIVSK

-264 AARAWLAAALGET
+264 AARAWLAAALGEAAA
-277 GANQHLAAIST
+277 GQHLAAIST

-296 GVADDRVFGFWD
+296 GISDERVFGFWD

-320 SLSVAVACGWDAFQG
+320 SLSVAVACGWDAFEG
-335 FLDGAAAMDEHF
+335 FLAGGAAMDAHF
-347 RTASLEVNAPV
+347 ASAPLDKNAPV
-358 LIALAQIFNRNGL
+358 LLALAQIFNRNGL

-383 RLRRLASFL
+383 RLRRLAAFL

-404 GPDGRPV
+404 GPDGLPV

-423 GTNVQHAYFQCMHQG
+423 GANVQHAYFQCMHQG
-438 TDITPMELI
+438 TDITPMELV
-447 GVAKSDEG
+447 GLAKSDEG

-479 TEDVVAELK
+479 TDDVRAELT

-501 PQRTFAGNRPSTLV
+501 PQRTFAGNRPSTLL

-566 LESGATGSHDPS
+566 LESGAVGSHDPS
-578 TTALIERLK
+578 TAALIGRLK

>member
-1 MSGRG
+1 
-6 QFSVTS
+6 
-12 GLTPRGTRCRREN
+12 
-25 VLVFMTRRHPFAKSA
+25 
-40 LTASVKERRMA
+40 MA
-51 DLDAAWTRLENAAK
+51 DLDAAWTRLETAAK
-65 AAGDKRIVEMFEA
+65 AAGEKRIVEFFDA
-78 EPGRLAALTLDV
+78 EPQRLETLTLDV
-90 AGLHIDLSKQAWD
+90 AGLHLDLSKQAWD

-119 EGAWARM
+119 EGARARM
-126 FGGEAI
+126 LGGEAI
-132 NSSEGRAVLHTAL
+132 NSSEGRAVLHVAL
-145 RAKADADFKAGGQP
+145 RAKADADIKAQGLL
-159 VMAEVEAVRARMK
+159 VMADVEAVRTRMK
-172 AFVEAVRSGQIKGA
+172 AFADAVRSGAIKGA
-186 TGKLFKAILHI
+186 TGKPFKAILHI

-212 LRPVKPSIDLRFVA
+212 LRPVKPEIDLRFVA

-231 EFALTTADMDPET
+231 EFLLTTADLDPEE
-244 TLVIVVSK
+244 TLVVVVSK

-258 TLANAG
+258 TMSNAA
-264 AARAWLAAALGET
+264 AARAWLVAAVGEQ
-277 GANQHLAAIST
+277 GANAHLAAVST
-288 ALDKTAAF
+288 ALDKTSAF
-296 GVADDRVFGFWD
+296 GVSDERVFGFWD

-313 YSLWSSV
+313 YSLWSAV
-320 SLSVAVACGWDAFQG
+320 SLSVAVAAGWDVFQG
-335 FLDGAAAMDEHF
+335 FLDGAAEMDAHF
-347 RTASLEVNAPV
+347 ASAPLEKNAPV
-358 LIALAQIFNRNGL
+358 LVALAQIFNRNGL

-404 GPDGRPV
+404 GPNGQPAA
-411 KRGTATVVFGDE
+411 RGTATVVFGDE

-447 GVAKSDEG
+447 GLAKSDEG

-479 TEDVVAELK
+479 TQDVVAELQ

-515 LLERLTP
+515 LLDRLTP

-566 LESGATGSHDPS
+566 LEAGAVGSHDAS
-578 TTALIERLK
+578 TSALIQRLK
-587 V
+587 K

>member
-1 MSGRG
+1 
-6 QFSVTS
+6 
-12 GLTPRGTRCRREN
+12 
-25 VLVFMTRRHPFAKSA
+25 
-40 LTASVKERRMA
+40 MA
-51 DLDAAWTRLENAAK
+51 DLDAAWTRLEAAAK
-65 AAGDKRIVEMFEA
+65 AAGEKRIVEMFEA
-78 EPGRLAALTLDV
+78 EPDRLANLTLDV

-119 EGAWARM
+119 EGARARM
-126 FGGEAI
+126 LAGEAI

-145 RAKADADFKAGGQP
+145 RAAAGADIKAQGVP
-159 VMAEVEAVRARMK
+159 VMAEVEAVRQRMK
-172 AFVEAVRSGQIKGA
+172 AFAEAVRAGEIKGA
-186 TGKLFKAILHI
+186 TGKPFKAILHI

-212 LRPVKPSIDLRFVA
+212 LRPVKPEIDLRFVA

-231 EFALTTADMDPET
+231 EFLLTTADLDPAE
-244 TLVIVVSK
+244 TLVIIVSK

-258 TLANAG
+258 TLSNAT
-264 AARAWLAAALGET
+264 AARAWLAEALGEQ

-288 ALDKTAAF
+288 ALEKTAAF
-296 GVADDRVFGFWD
+296 GISDERVFGFWD

-335 FLDGAAAMDEHF
+335 FLDGAAAMDAHF
-347 RTASLEVNAPV
+347 ASAPLDRNAPV
-358 LIALAQIFNRNGL
+358 LLALAQIFNRNGL

-404 GPDGRPV
+404 GPDGQPA

-447 GVAKSDEG
+447 GLARSDEG

-479 TEDVVAELK
+479 TQDVIAELT

-501 PQRTFAGNRPSTLV
+501 PQRTFAGNRPSTLL

-566 LESGATGSHDPS
+566 LESGAVGSHDPS
-578 TTALIERLK
+578 TAALIGRLK

>member
-1 MSGRG
+1 MEMPVS
-6 QFSVTS
+6 
-12 GLTPRGTRCRREN
+12 N
-25 VLVFMTRRHPFAKSA
+25 
-40 LTASVKERRMA
+40 
-51 DLDAAWTRLENAAK
+51 LDAAWTRLEAAAK
-65 AAGDKRIVEMFEA
+65 AAGEKRIVEFFDA
-78 EPGRLAALTLDV
+78 EPDRLQSLTLDV
-90 AGLHIDLSKQAWD
+90 AGLHLDLSKQAWD

-108 AALDLAHAADV
+108 AALDLAHAAGV
-119 EGAWARM
+119 EDARARM
-126 FGGEAI
+126 LGGEPI
-132 NSSEGRAVLHTAL
+132 NSSEGRAVLHVAL
-145 RAKADADFKAGGQP
+145 RAKADADIKAQGQP
-159 VMAEVEAVRARMK
+159 VMAEVEAVRSRMK
-172 AFVEAVRSGQIKGA
+172 AFSEAVRSGAIRGA
-186 TGKLFKAILHI
+186 TGKPFKAILHI

-212 LRPVKPSIDLRFVA
+212 LRPVRPQIDLRFVA

-231 EFALTTADMDPET
+231 EFLLTTADLDPEE
-244 TLVIVVSK
+244 TLVVVVSK

-258 TLANAG
+258 TMSNAA
-264 AARAWLAAALGET
+264 AARAWLVDALGED
-277 GANQHLAAIST
+277 GANAHLAAVST
-288 ALDKTAAF
+288 ALDKTSAF
-296 GVADDRVFGFWD
+296 GVADERVFGFWD

-313 YSLWSSV
+313 YSLWSAV
-320 SLSVAVACGWDAFQG
+320 SLSVAVAAGWDVFQG
-335 FLDGAAAMDEHF
+335 FLDGAAEMDAHF
-347 RTASLEVNAPV
+347 ASAPLEKNAPV
-358 LIALAQIFNRNGL
+358 LVALAQIFNRNGL

-404 GPDGRPV
+404 GPDGNPAPH
-411 KRGTATVVFGDE
+411 GTATVVFGDE

-447 GVAKSDEG
+447 GLARSDEG

-474 MVGRT
+474 MVGRST
-479 TEDVVAELK
+479 DDVVAELT
-488 AKGVSE
+488 AKGVLE

-515 LLERLTP
+515 LLDRLTP

-542 WGINSFDQWGV
+542 WGVNSFDQWGV

-566 LESGATGSHDPS
+566 LEAGAAGEHDPS
-578 TTALIERLK
+578 TAALIGRLK
-587 V
+587 K